1 MLEIIDGEKT
11 YCRVITADD
20 NILEKFSPYSKVYKH
35 NNNKNV
41 KLKSY
46 IPNNKVLLNSKYLK
60 IKQNQKL
67 KPNFL
72 DFFESTIK

>member
-1 MLEIIDGEKT
+1 MTT
-11 YCRVITADD
+11 YWK
-20 NILEKFSPYSKVYKH
+20 NIHLIQKFYKH

-67 KPNFL
+67 KSNFL
-72 DFFESTIK
+72 DFFEFTIK